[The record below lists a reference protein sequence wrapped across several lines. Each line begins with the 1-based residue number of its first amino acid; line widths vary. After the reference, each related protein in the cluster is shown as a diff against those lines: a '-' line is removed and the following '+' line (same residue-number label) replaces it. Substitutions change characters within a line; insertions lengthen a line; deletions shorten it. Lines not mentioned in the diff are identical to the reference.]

1 MTSRRSQPLQ
11 LAVDPVA
18 HAAEIARFEA
28 AVVRGPAAT
37 DCWLFVKAIGGDG
50 YGRWWIRRDGRR
62 IMVRANRYAL
72 AVSLNGEVLPAW
84 ERALHGCDVPLCVRV
99 SEPGELGLRHVFA
112 GSQRDNMEQMGRSG
126 RGGGRLAIRR
136 GDAGVKARRDR
147 SIALRAAVR
156 DGWNAEAVADALAG
170 VTEPTL
176 W

>member
-1 MTSRRSQPLQ
+1 
-11 LAVDPVA
+11 
-18 HAAEIARFEA
+18 
-28 AVVRGPAAT
+28 
-37 DCWLFVKAIGGDG
+37 
-50 YGRWWIRRDGRR
+50 
-62 IMVRANRYAL
+62 MVRANRYAL
-72 AVSLNGEVLPAW
+72 AVSFNGEVLPAW